1 MGRGMSHEGGRPRE
15 DEAPRV
21 TCVPIIFFWGLTAYF
36 PWPERLFQV
45 LCDHVRVLNGIDFSM
60 NVGAFRTQGKG

>member
-1 MGRGMSHEGGRPRE
+1 M
-15 DEAPRV
+15 